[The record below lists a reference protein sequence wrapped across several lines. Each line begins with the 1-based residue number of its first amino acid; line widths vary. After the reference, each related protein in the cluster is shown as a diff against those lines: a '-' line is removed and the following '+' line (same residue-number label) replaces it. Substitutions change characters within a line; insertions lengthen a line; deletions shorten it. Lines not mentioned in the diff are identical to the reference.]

1 MTRALSRSLP
11 VLELLASSPRPLEM
25 ADIIARCE
33 MPRATAHR
41 LMTSLCRDGYVVR
54 EPDGRF
60 RVSLR
65 IWGVAAA
72 MMARLGVREVA
83 FPYMV
88 DLASAL
94 QQQVA
99 LAFLE
104 NGDACFTERLEVIGG
119 RVNSSLLDIRVP
131 AMAVASGR
139 MLAAHLPPEE
149 SAPLLHG
156 LPRRTAH
163 TRVDPAELRAEL
175 DRIRTQGFATID
187 REYDPQGS
195 GVAVPVFDA
204 RGQAV
209 AALSIVVWGA
219 LTADVLQR
227 ALGPALA
234 ATRRTSAELGFR
246 AATPTPVA

>member
-11 VLELLASSPRPLEM
+11 VLELLASSARPLDM
-25 ADIIARCE
+25 ADVIAACD

-54 EPDGRF
+54 DEDGRF

-65 IWGVAAA
+65 MWGVAAA
-72 MMARLGVREVA
+72 MMTRLGVREVA

-88 DLASAL
+88 DLARAL
-94 QQQVA
+94 QYQVA

-104 NGDACFTERLEVIGG
+104 NGEACFSERVEVIGG

-139 MLAAHLPPEE
+139 ALAAYLPPAECE
-149 SAPLLHG
+149 PLLHG
-156 LPRRTAH
+156 LVPATVH
-163 TRVDPAELRAEL
+163 TRTDPAELRAEL
-175 DRIRTQGFATID
+175 ERMRTQGYATID
-187 REYDPQGS
+187 REYDAQGS

-204 RGQAV
+204 QGRAV
-209 AALSIVVWGA
+209 AAISVVVWGA

-227 ALGPALA
+227 VLSPALGA
-234 ATRRTSAELGFR
+234 ARRTSAELGFR